1 MDTARL
7 KKEVKSVLRRVKAKV
22 SACACG
28 CDSSRDS
35 ETRADINNQ
44 WKFFDKQEIMTE
56 KLQTRV
62 IELEQRLEEVEK
74 ELKEL
79 KNK

>member
-1 MDTARL
+1 MDTASI
-7 KKEVKSVLRRVKAKV
+7 KKDVKGVLRRVKAKV
-22 SACACG
+22 SSR
-28 CDSSRDS
+28 CDSSRDA
-35 ETRADINNQ
+35 ETRNAINNQ

-74 ELKEL
+74 ELNEL

>member
-1 MDTARL
+1 MD
-7 KKEVKSVLRRVKAKV
+7 
-22 SACACG
+22 G
-28 CDSSRDS
+28 
-35 ETRADINNQ
+35 Q
-44 WKFFDKQEIMTE
+44 QEIMTE

>member
-1 MDTARL
+1 MDTASI
-7 KKEVKSVLRRVKAKV
+7 KKEVKGILRRVKAKV
-22 SACACG
+22 SSYANR
-28 CDSSRDS
+28 CDSSRDA
-35 ETRADINNQ
+35 ETRNAINNQ

-74 ELKEL
+74 ELNEL